1 MPQGTRRDRS
11 EVTEVHVAC
20 ALECGEGAG
29 ATQQGELTTDA
40 VGADRGAEPC
50 GGAEDVIRYGE
61 RVDFGSGPFDFAADR
76 TVRIRPLRREA
87 LGVAVEGVTALDH
100 LDALIEVGGGRD
112 LDREAE
118 PVEEL
123 RSQIALL
130 GIAAADEDEARG
142 MADADAFAFDD
153 VLAGRGDVEEEVD
166 EMILEEIDL
175 VDVEVAA
182 VGAGEEAG
190 FVRFLTTGEGAFEV
204 EGADDAVLG
213 RAEWEID
220 DGDRDFGGPQFLAV
234 SFPGEAVGA
243 ASSSRVGVAA
253 VPASGDDGHR
263 REERREGADGRRL
276 GGASVTEDEDAT
288 EGGVH
293 RGQEDG
299 ALHLVLTDE
308 CGEGE
313 GDSHLLNGSGGIRFD
328 STCTGV
334 VSQYPDKIFCRCV
347 LTPWTFGLIVALR
360 SCLEWFLRFCAG
372 TDQPGG
378 VMATRESAFAGVSVS
393 GDQVPMTWWDR
404 VLAWRDS
411 IQSSPKFQRW
421 AASFP
426 LVRPIALRRSRAMF
440 DLAAGFV
447 YTQTLT
453 ACVRVGLFDFLAVR
467 PRSREEIAAHI
478 GVPMEETERLLRAA
492 AALGLVQG
500 RSGGRFGCGPMGA
513 PLIGNTGL
521 TRMIKHNALLYRD
534 LADPV
539 EFFRE
544 ASNSGAVNSHFPYT
558 SVAHPEK
565 FGRGDVADYSSLMA
579 ETVLP
584 LAEDIL
590 DRYSLAGRKV
600 VLDVGGGEGAFLAEV
615 AWRYHDLQLKLF
627 DLPAV
632 IEGAKTRLARL
643 GLVGRV
649 ELSGG
654 NFHQDPL
661 PVGADVITLV
671 RILLDHD
678 DASVLRLLHKVKQVL
693 QPGGVLLI
701 VEPFSGVRG
710 AETVGDV
717 YFGLYL
723 RAMGRGRA
731 RRADELQALLRQ
743 AGFGRSQVHKTRY
756 PVYAGLISATH

>member
-1 MPQGTRRDRS
+1 MGHSWVR
-11 EVTEVHVAC
+11 
-20 ALECGEGAG
+20 AG
-29 ATQQGELTTDA
+29 
-40 VGADRGAEPC
+40 
-50 GGAEDVIRYGE
+50 
-61 RVDFGSGPFDFAADR
+61 
-76 TVRIRPLRREA
+76 
-87 LGVAVEGVTALDH
+87 
-100 LDALIEVGGGRD
+100 
-112 LDREAE
+112 
-118 PVEEL
+118 
-123 RSQIALL
+123 
-130 GIAAADEDEARG
+130 
-142 MADADAFAFDD
+142 
-153 VLAGRGDVEEEVD
+153 
-166 EMILEEIDL
+166 
-175 VDVEVAA
+175 
-182 VGAGEEAG
+182 
-190 FVRFLTTGEGAFEV
+190 
-204 EGADDAVLG
+204 
-213 RAEWEID
+213 
-220 DGDRDFGGPQFLAV
+220 
-234 SFPGEAVGA
+234 
-243 ASSSRVGVAA
+243 
-253 VPASGDDGHR
+253 
-263 REERREGADGRRL
+263 
-276 GGASVTEDEDAT
+276 
-288 EGGVH
+288 
-293 RGQEDG
+293 
-299 ALHLVLTDE
+299 
-308 CGEGE
+308 
-313 GDSHLLNGSGGIRFD
+313 
-328 STCTGV
+328 
-334 VSQYPDKIFCRCV
+334 K
-347 LTPWTFGLIVALR
+347 
-360 SCLEWFLRFCAG
+360 
-372 TDQPGG
+372 DQPGG

-565 FGRGDVADYSSLMA
+565 FGRGDVADYSALMA

-600 VLDVGGGEGAFLAEV
+600 LLDVGGGEGAFLAEV
-615 AWRYHDLQLKLF
+615 AWRYHDLHLKLF